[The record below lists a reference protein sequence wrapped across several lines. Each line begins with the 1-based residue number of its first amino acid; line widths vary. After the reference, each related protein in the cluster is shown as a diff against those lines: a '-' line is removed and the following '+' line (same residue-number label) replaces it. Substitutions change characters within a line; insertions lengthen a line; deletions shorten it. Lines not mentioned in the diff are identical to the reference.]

1 MEISPL
7 RRDLPLL
14 DAMPVPFWE
23 VTIAR
28 EMRRFGASLGLTPN
42 IAGTPSVNIAA
53 SIIFGRRSFEAVLR
67 QLLDHVE
74 FRNLRNF
81 ALGTVKAPRALGSVL
96 AKCGGSQAVVDEL
109 IAVLRDADSADSV
122 RFVGALEGAAYR
134 LATFIRSVPA
144 PCPCCGANLVRRA
157 EDWWKEQPC
166 DVGVMEARLVD
177 RACMVAITT
186 HFLIGFRDD
195 AKKVPPPALCRLH
208 MHPNANWLQS
218 LARLVGAPTLSNL
231 APRAGAEVTTDTV
244 LRVARGDTLTAEV
257 VSKLIADRK
266 RTGALKAA
274 VIPTRTLAFAIDFLS
289 AANRSG
295 ELDDET
301 ARRIVWAR
309 VDALIAD
316 VIIVA
321 ETRAGGLRPA
331 ALAP

>member
-1 MEISPL
+1 MEISPF

-23 VTIAR
+23 VTLAR
-28 EMRRFGASLGLTPN
+28 DMRRFGASLGLTPN
-42 IAGTPSVNIAA
+42 IAGTPSVNLAA
-53 SIIFGRRSFEAVLR
+53 AIIFGRRSFEAVLR
-67 QLLDHVE
+67 QLFDNAE
-74 FRNLRNF
+74 FRNLRNY
-81 ALGTVKAPRALGSVL
+81 ALGKVKTPRALGSVL
-96 AKCGGSQAVVDEL
+96 AKCGGNQEIFEEL
-109 IAVLRDADSADSV
+109 IAVLRDPDSANSV

-144 PCPCCGANLVRRA
+144 PCPCCGANLVRSA
-157 EDWWKEQPC
+157 EDWWREQLC
-166 DVGVMEARLVD
+166 DVGMMEAHLVD
-177 RACMVAITT
+177 RACMVAIAT
-186 HFLIGFRDD
+186 HVLIGFRDD
-195 AKKVPPPALCRLH
+195 AKTLPPPVLHRLQ

-231 APRAGAEVTTDTV
+231 APRVGAEVTTETV

-257 VSKLIADRK
+257 VSKLIAERK

-274 VIPTRTLAFAIDFLS
+274 LIPTRTLAFAIDFLS

-301 ARRIVWAR
+301 ARKIVAAR

-321 ETRAGGLRPA
+321 ETRGGRLRPA